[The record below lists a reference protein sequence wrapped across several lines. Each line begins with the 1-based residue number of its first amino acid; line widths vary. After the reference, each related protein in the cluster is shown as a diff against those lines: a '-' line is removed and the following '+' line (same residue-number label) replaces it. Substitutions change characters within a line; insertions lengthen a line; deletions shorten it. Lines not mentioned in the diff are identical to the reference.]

1 MGDLNL
7 NFTYYEVHSFNRLRG
22 DVRLRKRCDRSHQEL
37 EEAKERAKELQDLYL
52 VQFDINTKLR
62 KELDEKNIKDDTIQY
77 FLKIITLVHGILLLF
92 NMVNAIGYFVN
103 ESRNAHL
110 SEMKVKVDTL
120 FVYDTIFVEK
130 PVIKK
135 VEIIDTLRLPVP
147 ITDTLMLHDTVFV
160 HLPIEQRQYSNPRYT
175 AWVSGYRP
183 QLDSI
188 HIYQRTEYITKEI
201 KMVTK
206 PKRWGLGLQAG
217 YGVSLHN
224 GQLCKR

>member
-1 MGDLNL
+1 M
-7 NFTYYEVHSFNRLRG
+7 
-22 DVRLRKRCDRSHQEL
+22 
-37 EEAKERAKELQDLYL
+37 
-52 VQFDINTKLR
+52 
-62 KELDEKNIKDDTIQY
+62 NIKDDTIQY
-77 FLKIITLVHGILLLF
+77 FLKIITLVLGILLLF
-92 NMVNAIGYFVN
+92 NIVNAVGYFVN
-103 ESRNAHL
+103 EHRNAHPG
-110 SEMKVKVDTL
+110 EIKVKVDTL

-130 PVIKK
+130 PVFKK
-135 VEIIDTLRLPVP
+135 VEVIDTIRMPVP

-160 HLPIEQRQYSNPRYT
+160 NLPIEQRQYGDTRYT

-217 YGVSLHN
+217 YGIALHN
-224 GQLCKR
+224 GQVFTAPIIPSF

>member
-1 MGDLNL
+1 M
-7 NFTYYEVHSFNRLRG
+7 
-22 DVRLRKRCDRSHQEL
+22 
-37 EEAKERAKELQDLYL
+37 
-52 VQFDINTKLR
+52 
-62 KELDEKNIKDDTIQY
+62 NIKDNTIQY
-77 FLKIITLVHGILLLF
+77 FLKIITLVFGILLLF
-92 NMVNAIGYFVN
+92 NIVNAIGYFIN
-103 ESRNAHL
+103 ERRNAHS
-110 SEMKVKVDTL
+110 SEMKVQVDTF

-160 HLPIEQRQYSNPRYT
+160 HLPIEQRQYLDPRYT

-201 KMVTK
+201 KVATK
-206 PKRWGLGLQAG
+206 PKRWGIGLQAG

-224 GQLCKR
+224 GQLFPAPYIGVGLSYSIISW

>member
-1 MGDLNL
+1 M
-7 NFTYYEVHSFNRLRG
+7 
-22 DVRLRKRCDRSHQEL
+22 
-37 EEAKERAKELQDLYL
+37 
-52 VQFDINTKLR
+52 
-62 KELDEKNIKDDTIQY
+62 NIKDDTIQY
-77 FLKIITLVHGILLLF
+77 FLKIITLVFGILLLF
-92 NMVNAIGYFVN
+92 NIVNAIGYFVN
-103 ESRNAHL
+103 EHKNAHS

-135 VEIIDTLRLPVP
+135 VETIDTLLLPVS

-160 HLPIEQRQYSNPRYT
+160 HLPIEQRQYSDPRYT

-188 HIYQRTEYITKEI
+188 QIYQRTEYITNKV
-201 KMVTK
+201 KTVTK
-206 PKRWGLGLQAG
+206 PKRWGIGLQAG

-224 GQLCKR
+224 GQVFPAPYIGVGLSYSIVNL

>member
-1 MGDLNL
+1 M
-7 NFTYYEVHSFNRLRG
+7 
-22 DVRLRKRCDRSHQEL
+22 
-37 EEAKERAKELQDLYL
+37 
-52 VQFDINTKLR
+52 
-62 KELDEKNIKDDTIQY
+62 NIKDDTIQY
-77 FLKIITLVHGILLLF
+77 FLKIITLVFAVLLLF
-92 NMVNAIGYFVN
+92 NIVNAIGYFVN
-103 ESRNAHL
+103 EHRNSHS

-135 VEIIDTLRLPVP
+135 VEIIDTLLLPVP
-147 ITDTLMLHDTVFV
+147 ITDTLMLYDTVLV
-160 HLPIEQRQYSNPRYT
+160 HLPIEQHQYSDPRYT

-201 KMVTK
+201 KTATK
-206 PKRWGLGLQAG
+206 PKRWGIGLQAG

-224 GQLCKR
+224 SQVFPAPYIGVGLSYSIINW

>member
-1 MGDLNL
+1 M
-7 NFTYYEVHSFNRLRG
+7 
-22 DVRLRKRCDRSHQEL
+22 
-37 EEAKERAKELQDLYL
+37 
-52 VQFDINTKLR
+52 
-62 KELDEKNIKDDTIQY
+62 NIKDDTIPY
-77 FLKIITLVHGILLLF
+77 FLKIITLVFGILLLF
-92 NMVNAIGYFVN
+92 NIVNAVGYFVN
-103 ESRNAHL
+103 ELRNSHS

-147 ITDTLMLHDTVFV
+147 ITDTLMLHDTVLV
-160 HLPIEQRQYSNPRYT
+160 HLPIEQRQYSDPRYT

-188 HIYQRTEYITKEI
+188 HIYQQTQYITKEV
-201 KMVTK
+201 KVATK
-206 PKRWGLGLQAG
+206 PKRWGIGLQAG

-224 GQLCKR
+224 GKVFPAPYIGVGLSYSIVSW

>member
-1 MGDLNL
+1 M
-7 NFTYYEVHSFNRLRG
+7 
-22 DVRLRKRCDRSHQEL
+22 
-37 EEAKERAKELQDLYL
+37 
-52 VQFDINTKLR
+52 
-62 KELDEKNIKDDTIQY
+62 NIKDDTIPY
-77 FLKIITLVHGILLLF
+77 FLKIITLVFGILLLF
-92 NMVNAIGYFVN
+92 NIVNAVGYFVN
-103 ESRNAHL
+103 EHRNAHP

-135 VEIIDTLRLPVP
+135 VEIIDTLRLSVP

-160 HLPIEQRQYSNPRYT
+160 HLPIEQRQYSDPRYT

-188 HIYQRTEYITKEI
+188 QIYQTTEYITKEI
-201 KMVTK
+201 KTVTK
-206 PKRWGLGLQAG
+206 PKRWGIGLQAG

-224 GQLCKR
+224 GQLFPAPDLGVGLSYSIINW